1 MMFTIDNKITEL
13 RSQRKVT
20 QEELAVAVGVSRQT
34 INALEK
40 GSYVPSLVLA
50 MQISN
55 YFRMS
60 VEEIFTLT
68 KLSTE

>member
-13 RSQRKVT
+13 RTQRKVT
-20 QEELAVAVGVSRQT
+20 QEELAGAVGVSRQT
-34 INALEK
+34 MSALEK

-55 YFRMS
+55 YFQMK
-60 VEEIFTLT
+60 VEEVFTLT
-68 KLSTE
+68 KLSAD